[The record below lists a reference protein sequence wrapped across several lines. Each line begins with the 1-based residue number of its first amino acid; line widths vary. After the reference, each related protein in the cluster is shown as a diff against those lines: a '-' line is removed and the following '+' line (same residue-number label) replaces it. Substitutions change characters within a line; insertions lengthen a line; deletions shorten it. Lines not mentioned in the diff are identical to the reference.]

1 METNKTQKSFSI
13 ICADW
18 TVMLSDVLLFA
29 SALNGLFLS
38 LAYRK
43 VFDILLCVISI
54 CLGLA
59 VYYCGI
65 SAKKNPIITKRVIIA
80 VSCVIIW
87 AILIPVLK
95 ATL

>member
-18 TVMLSDVLLFA
+18 TVMLCDVLLFA
-29 SALNGLFLS
+29 SALNCLFLT

-43 VFDILLCVISI
+43 TFDIVLFVISL
-54 CLGLA
+54 CLAIA
-59 VYYCGI
+59 VYFFSI
-65 SAKKNPIITKRVIIA
+65 SVKKNPIISKRVIIA
-80 VSCVIIW
+80 VSSVIVW
-87 AILIPVLK
+87 AILIPVLQ

>member
-1 METNKTQKSFSI
+1 METNKTKKSFSI

-38 LAYRK
+38 LAYK
-43 VFDILLCVISI
+43 KTFDIVLCIISVF
-54 CLGLA
+54 LGLL
-59 VYYCGI
+59 VYYCCL
-65 SAKKNPIITKRVIIA
+65 SAKKNPIIAKRVIIS

-87 AILIPVLK
+87 AILIPVLQ

>member
-43 VFDILLCVISI
+43 TFDIVLCIISI
-54 CLGLA
+54 ILGIA
-59 VYYCGI
+59 VYFFSI
-65 SAKKNPIITKRVIIA
+65 SVKKNPIISKRVIIA
-80 VSCVIIW
+80 VSSVIVW
-87 AILIPVLK
+87 AILIPVLQ

>member
-1 METNKTQKSFSI
+1 METNKTQKSYSI

-29 SALNGLFLS
+29 SALNGLFLL

-43 VFDILLCVISI
+43 TFDIVLFIISL
-54 CLGLA
+54 CLGIL
-59 VYYCGI
+59 VYYFGI
-65 SAKKNPIITKRVIIA
+65 SAKKSPIVSKRVIIA

-87 AILIPVLK
+87 AILIPVLQ